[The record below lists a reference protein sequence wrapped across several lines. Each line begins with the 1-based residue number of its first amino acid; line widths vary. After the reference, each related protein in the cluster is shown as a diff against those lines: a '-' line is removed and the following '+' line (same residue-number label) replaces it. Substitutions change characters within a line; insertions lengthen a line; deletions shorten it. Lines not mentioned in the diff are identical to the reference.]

1 MFFFLNHRSTYIE
14 RALLL
19 VFSQQICPGKIT
31 RLPWS
36 FKPEQAKGVYIFRTR
51 DEDCGQVIWQ
61 IGIGHCDTKTKPKR
75 LIMTDVD
82 GEHLK
87 VISTKGMD
95 ARSKF
100 FHSIS

>member
-1 MFFFLNHRSTYIE
+1 M
-14 RALLL
+14 
-19 VFSQQICPGKIT
+19 

-36 FKPEQAKGVYIFRTR
+36 FKPEEARGVYIFRTR
-51 DEDCGQVIWQ
+51 DEDCGEVVWQ

-87 VISTKGMD
+87 VISPKGM
-95 ARSKF
+95 AAHSKF
-100 FHSIS
+100 FYFVWLFNNVY